1 MCMMSLGQAVHHTTP
16 HHHHHHH
23 NFFLPEFSTQLMA
36 SSSYLVLGLSSN
48 GRPSEI
54 GKEGASFPNH
64 QQTTLLSWYPH
75 RPAQS
80 SKKNSEF
87 RKHSMVRVIFGSF
100 LDQASYRC
108 RKPMRQSSRS
118 DTNCLDSPLKQI
130 LVFLWILQRTD
141 PEMGI

>member
-1 MCMMSLGQAVHHTTP
+1 LGGKFREEEIVVVVVVVWCGVVHSLAQRHHA
-16 HHHHHHH
+16 HVCLG
-23 NFFLPEFSTQLMA
+23 FLPIGNASVMYTYLTLSELMA

-64 QQTTLLSWYPH
+64 QQTTLLSWYMH

-87 RKHSMVRVIFGSF
+87 WKHSMVRVIFGSF

-108 RKPMRQSSRS
+108 RKPMRQSSF
-118 DTNCLDSPLKQI
+118 Q
-130 LVFLWILQRTD
+130 
-141 PEMGI
+141 E